1 MSSFSHPHNYYNN
14 PPSVGWKVTLT
25 DLISISFAFVFVLAR
40 LFTKFFLVKAPGWD
54 DFAIIVALCFAISRL
69 VVDEIALHHFGAGRH
84 YWDIPPEYYNGFL
97 TASLSHLFPIR
108 ATIAVDGYL
117 YIVAIAA
124 AKISL
129 LLFLYRIF
137 HIDKRF
143 RIAAWITGAVLV
155 LWSLIT
161 ILLAIFSCKPIRASW
176 DLKVRMDPKTV
187 CYPKAYDVE
196 NIYGFCNVITDVVLI
211 ALPIPLVWKMQV
223 SRKKKFAVAMVFATG
238 AFVCAVAIVRQYI
251 AYNSGK
257 TKDLSRGIIPIKIW
271 MALEVNVAIIVACLP
286 ALSPLFKRIPLLA
299 SLIPSSVRSK
309 FSHASAMERAPWPQ
323 KLSGPNHMGGIDLE
337 RAGGREMGGSALPPL
352 TSWQTPR
359 AWREAERR
367 EFGTLDGESES
378 ESERSEETMQSSQR
392 MYHVDRNYGVAQ

>member
-1 MSSFSHPHNYYNN
+1 CY
-14 PPSVGWKVTLT
+14 
-25 DLISISFAFVFVLAR
+25 
-40 LFTKFFLVKAPGWD
+40 TKFFLVKAPGWD
-54 DFAIIVALCFAISRL
+54 DFSIIVALCFAIARL
-69 VVDEIALHHFGAGRH
+69 VVDEIALHHYGAGRH
-84 YWDIPPEYYNGFL
+84 FWDIPPAYYNGYL
-97 TASLSHLFPIR
+97 T
-108 ATIAVDGYL
+108 TVAVDGYL
-117 YIVAIAA
+117 YTVAIAA
-124 AKISL
+124 AKLSL

-137 HIDKRF
+137 HVDRKF

-155 LWSLIT
+155 SWSLIT
-161 ILLAIFSCKPIRASW
+161 ILLAIFSCRPVRASW

-211 ALPIPLVWKMQV
+211 IMPIPLVWKMQV
-223 SRKKKFAVAMVFATG
+223 NLKKKLGVAMVFATG

-251 AYNSGK
+251 AYNSGQAA
-257 TKDLSRGIIPIKIW
+257 DPCWGIIPIKIW
-271 MALEVNVAIIVACLP
+271 MALEVNIAIIVACLP

-299 SLIPSSVRSK
+299 SLIPSSIRSK

-323 KLSGPNHMGGIDLE
+323 KLSGPNHMGAIDLE
-337 RAGGREMGGSALPPL
+337 RAGGRGTGGMSLPPL

-378 ESERSEETMQSSQR
+378 ERSEETVQSSQR
-392 MYHVDRNYGVAQ
+392 MYHADGDYGRAQ